1 MQPAVGGVGGRGCQ
15 VTQYVWHL
23 GQEFLSNDDR
33 DVATIIVA
41 AYKLPPNHCAW
52 NVLYEAIPDWF

>member
-1 MQPAVGGVGGRGCQ
+1 M
-15 VTQYVWHL
+15 TQYVWHL

-52 NVLYEAIPDWF
+52 YVLYEAIPDWF